1 MLPLSLFF
9 VNIASKGLSVGVSPL
24 ESTVAGGCVSVDSEG
39 LEGANG
45 MGISGTGRKGL
56 KVCRLEC

>member
-1 MLPLSLFF
+1 MFF
-9 VNIASKGLSVGVSPL
+9 VSVASKGLSVAVSRL

-39 LEGANG
+39 LRGASG